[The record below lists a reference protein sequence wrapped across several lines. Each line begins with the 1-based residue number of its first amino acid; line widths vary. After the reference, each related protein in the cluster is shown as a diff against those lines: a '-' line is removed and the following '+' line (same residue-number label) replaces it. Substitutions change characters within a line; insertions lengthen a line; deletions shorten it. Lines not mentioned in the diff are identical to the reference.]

1 MIYRQCQKT
10 CYWLNLSLL
19 SSLLSLTVFLTAL
32 LLKRKKKSKK
42 LLFQLHNLVLI
53 TTQHLSSKPV
63 PFMKRKKKGTC
74 LKALFILDMV
84 KCVFSRMPPPP
95 HHSFFTVPAWHTL
108 LPPISND
115 SKIRNL
121 VKPLTNFIVSLYL
134 CTCN

>member
-53 TTQHLSSKPV
+53 TTRHLSSKPV
-63 PFMKRKKKGTC
+63 PFMKRKKKRNMFKSPVYFGHGEMC
-74 LKALFILDMV
+74 I
-84 KCVFSRMPPPP
+84 FSNAPP

-134 CTCN
+134 CPCN